1 MGYYEER
8 VPDESQ
14 LIKYKKKFSHS
25 IDSKADLRSLFEVM
39 ILKNATSSSSIA
51 IPDALVKYFKNQ
63 TVIEPEDKFLYAGRF
78 APGLAYGEKVGSI
91 KKFNWPGY
99 EIEEIQSR
107 QAQRDIA
114 EQSEIFLDND
124 DD

>member
-1 MGYYEER
+1 MKWPEF
-8 VPDESQ
+8 Q
-14 LIKYKKKFSHS
+14 
-25 IDSKADLRSLFEVM
+25 
-39 ILKNATSSSSIA
+39 
-51 IPDALVKYFKNQ
+51 NQ

-78 APGLAYGEKVGSI
+78 APGLAYGEKVRSI

-107 QAQRDIA
+107 EAQRDIA

-124 DD
+124 DDLEMDFIEPPKGHWDPHDTREPPTGQNKKEKSKGSNIAFENFFK